1 MRYKEALDMSQL
13 GCRRLCLHRAFLSWK
28 RRNFSGLVSPWWTVL
43 GLDRGELTSELPQVC
58 ACKEETAHP
67 KGEGRDEE
75 GII

>member
-1 MRYKEALDMSQL
+1 M
-13 GCRRLCLHRAFLSWK
+13 
-28 RRNFSGLVSPWWTVL
+28 SPWWTVL